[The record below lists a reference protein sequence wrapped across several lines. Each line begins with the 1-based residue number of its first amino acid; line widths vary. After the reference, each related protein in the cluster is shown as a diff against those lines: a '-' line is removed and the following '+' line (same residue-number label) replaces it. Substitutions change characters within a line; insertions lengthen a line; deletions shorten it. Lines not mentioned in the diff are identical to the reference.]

1 MFIFPAPIPSPAA
14 QDGSWKSGFPGTGPL
29 WADATVCVC
38 CCFRGL
44 EPGLCWNMSMSPIF
58 GCLGALRENQK
69 QQAKQ
74 GETTTSCWCERQAP
88 AEFLVQHEVYTITRL
103 MQVWLHG
110 SSPRLQSEGGEVAL
124 SQAMEEASRLNN
136 RPVPSWAWICMETV
150 WRIKRLQCLRNPQ
163 KIHWPKIMHF
173 TVVADLGEMS
183 CLAAITSLSGIKIC
197 SAITLEISKTL
208 HDFFHDFFV
217 S

>member
-1 MFIFPAPIPSPAA
+1 MVIFHVHFPSSPTIPCGPGWVLGNLDFLE
-14 QDGSWKSGFPGTGPL
+14 QDPFGLTQL
-29 WADATVCVC
+29 CVC

-44 EPGLCWNMSMSPIF
+44 EPGSCWNMSMSPIF

-74 GETTTSCWCERQAP
+74 GERTMSCWCERQAP

-110 SSPRLQSEGGEVAL
+110 SPLRLQSEGGEVAL

-136 RPVPSWAWICMETV
+136 RPVLSWA
-150 WRIKRLQCLRNPQ
+150 
-163 KIHWPKIMHF
+163 
-173 TVVADLGEMS
+173 
-183 CLAAITSLSGIKIC
+183 
-197 SAITLEISKTL
+197 
-208 HDFFHDFFV
+208 
-217 S
+217 